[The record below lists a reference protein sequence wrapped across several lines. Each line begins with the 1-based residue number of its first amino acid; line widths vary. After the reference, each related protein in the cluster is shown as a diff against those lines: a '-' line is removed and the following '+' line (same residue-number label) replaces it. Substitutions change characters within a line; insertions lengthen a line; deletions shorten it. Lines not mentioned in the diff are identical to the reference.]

1 MIQIQNCEEGYV
13 QLWRKLE
20 RTRLLLGRQCKRFC
34 IRRVLKSWFGL
45 RATDDFIWEVCQRAT
60 IDEEPVSSWDI
71 LPSPA
76 LSPRPHRELLAAI
89 ASVVLHLPR
98 RKIHLKAIGK
108 AYSTAFPHSTPININ
123 KKKRKPP

>member
-1 MIQIQNCEEGYV
+1 MIDIENNLEGYV

-20 RTRLLLGRQCKRFC
+20 RTRLLLMRQCKRFC

-45 RATDDFIWEVCQRAT
+45 RATDDFIWDVCQRAT
-60 IDEEPVSSWDI
+60 IDEELVCAWDI
-71 LPSPA
+71 LPPPA

-89 ASVVLHLPR
+89 ASVVHHLPR
-98 RKIHLKAIGK
+98 RQIRLKALDK
-108 AYSTAFPHSTPININ
+108 AYSIVFPHSTPINVN